1 MYYPVTFAIPPP
13 RHTCLLLALG
23 VISSVGLGQSTA
35 RQCTCIDYVDDSCA
49 NVGERDQIVLARVLA
64 IELVGTSDNG
74 ERMRV
79 DIIERFTDTLRPR
92 EAIVLGGDYICFQ
105 DLSAFDRGDTL
116 VLALDDWSLDL
127 PRGDYALTGCVR
139 RFARLRDGRVE
150 GVDLATFREQLPE
163 CIARTVGVEEAPLVT
178 TVIRPNPAAQYLTIA
193 SPRSPIHHYRL
204 YDATGRL
211 LRAYD
216 GPAAAELVVDVAA
229 LPPGTYALD
238 VTTVAGRMRRRVSV
252 AH

>member
-79 DIIERFTDTLRPR
+79 DILERFTGTLRPR
-92 EAIVLGGDYICFQ
+92 EAIVLGGDDICLQ
-105 DLSAFDRGDTL
+105 NLSVFDRGDTL
-116 VLALDDWSLDL
+116 VLALVDWTLDF
-127 PRGDYALTGCVR
+127 PRGYYALTGRVR
-139 RFARLRDGRVE
+139 RFARLREGRVE

-163 CIARTVGVEEAPLVT
+163 CVARTVGVAEAPMTVT
-178 TVIRPNPAAQYLTIA
+178 DVRPNPAACQFAIA
-193 SPRSPIHHYRL
+193 SSGSPIHRYRL
-204 YDATGRL
+204 YDVAGRL
-211 LRAYD
+211 VRAYD
-216 GPAAAELVVDVAA
+216 SPAAAELDVDVTA

-238 VTTVAGRMRRRVSV
+238 VTTATGHTRHRVSV